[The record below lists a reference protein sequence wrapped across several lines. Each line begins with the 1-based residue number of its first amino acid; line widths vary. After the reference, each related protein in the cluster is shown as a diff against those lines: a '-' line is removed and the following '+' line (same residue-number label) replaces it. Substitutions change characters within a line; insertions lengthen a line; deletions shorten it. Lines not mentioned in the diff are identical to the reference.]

1 MPRTARAGFLE
12 TRTARLKL
20 PPAGKPYWTR
30 SGKEGVHLGYRR
42 RKPYG
47 RDVNGS
53 WLARRSAGDG
63 YETEVFAEAD
73 DFSEAD
79 GNAILTYQQ
88 AIAKLG
94 TQLSALQRRA
104 RYTIKNAV
112 DDYVAYLRLNHE
124 TAKEAE
130 GVLKHYVLR
139 FFDPDRAISDLTRED
154 FARWPAWAMANPP
167 AGRRKKRAAREVV
180 SADEV
185 SERER
190 RRKERVNR
198 VLNNVLACFN
208 RAYADDRVPSD
219 MAWSRLKR
227 FKGTDR
233 ARKRW
238 LDIAGCQ
245 RLMNASSAEFRKI
258 VQAALLTG
266 ARWSEL
272 RQMRAA
278 DYDHGSGTVLV
289 AKSKSGAARHV
300 YLTKEGK
307 AAFAEWTAGLENQA
321 LIFTRADGEPWGSH
335 DQHRPM
341 HAACEIARIVPP
353 VGFHAL
359 RHSYASILVK
369 KGVSLPIVAEALGHS
384 GTRMVER
391 HYGHLAPSHIAATI
405 RQKLPRFG
413 VEIGGKVRSLRP

>member
-20 PPAGKPYWTR
+20 APAHKPYWAR
-30 SGKEGVHLGYRR
+30 SGKAGVHLGYRR

-47 RDVNGS
+47 RDANGS
-53 WLARRSAGDG
+53 WLARRYVDG
-63 YETEVFAEAD
+63 GYQTDVFAEAD
-73 DFSEAD
+73 DFTEAD
-79 GNAILTYQQ
+79 GSAILTYQQ

-94 TQLSALQRRA
+94 AQLSEVQRRT
-104 RYTIKNAV
+104 RYTVKNAV
-112 DDYVAYLRLNHE
+112 DDYISQLRLNNP

-130 GVLKHYVLR
+130 GLLKHYLLR
-139 FFDPDRAISDLTRED
+139 FFDPDRPLSDLTRED

-167 AGRRKKRAAREVV
+167 AGRRKKAAVRQAVP
-180 SADEV
+180 ADEA

-190 RRKERVNR
+190 KRKERVNR
-198 VLNNVLACFN
+198 VLNNVLACLN
-208 RAYADDRVPSD
+208 RAYADDRVPSN

-227 FKGTDR
+227 FKGTDQ

-238 LDIAGCQ
+238 LDVIGCQ
-245 RLMNASSAEFRKI
+245 RLMNACSPDFRKT

-272 RQMRAA
+272 RQLRAG
-278 DYDHGSGTVLV
+278 DYDGAAGTVLIAK
-289 AKSKSGAARHV
+289 AKSGTARHV
-300 YLTKEGK
+300 YLTKEGN

-321 LIFTRADGEPWGSH
+321 LIFTRANGEHWGSH

-341 HAACEIARIVPP
+341 RAACPIAKIVPP

-391 HYGHLAPSHIAATI
+391 HYGHLAPSHVAATI
-405 RQKLPRFG
+405 RQKLPKFG
-413 VEIGGKVRSLRP
+413 VEVSGKVRSLRP